1 MFIGMRRRPQVKVGT
16 RVTGHRRTLRHHAA
30 AIKRAQ
36 SFAPAYR
43 WARREMIRWNASNF
57 ATLGEASGKPW
68 NALDTEY
75 QAWKIAH
82 HGAVPTMIRT
92 GDLYRDLI
100 TLRGGP
106 NHIGH
111 KSAAFGTN
119 IEYAHFHQTGTR
131 HMPQREI
138 VFVPKRFA
146 ESLGEKMAEHV
157 VEGNVV
163 AAGYKKAKH
172 LLFNPTNL

>member
-1 MFIGMRRRPQVKVGT
+1 MSSVRVKT
-16 RVTGHRRTLRHHAA
+16 RVFGGRRLIRHFLMAM
-30 AIKRAQ
+30 KRGE
-36 SFAPAYR
+36 SFAAQYR